1 MPKTLTIR
9 ITDEQADEAELTARI
24 QDSSVSALIRNAID
38 LYLKTYRNDP
48 TFQRRLRASLV
59 KQQEVTARLSTVE
72 RTAP

>member
-38 LYLKTYRNDP
+38 LYLKTCRNDP

-59 KQQEVTARLSTVE
+59 KQQEVTARLSNVE